1 LGALGCSQKSTAR
14 LRNAPARSALMRLC
28 LVASP
33 CTITFKESE
42 MFAQTAPAVSRN
54 LRKREQ
60 KFALTVCSYWQPYVR
75 FKAGKMTVEPK
86 AGGGSFTVTP
96 TAGKG
101 EITLSK
107 GEDQLIHFQWKERP
121 GGKLVDVR
129 IIVLCGITSD
139 SCSPAVLVSGRYD
152 LPFIC

>member
-1 LGALGCSQKSTAR
+1 
-14 LRNAPARSALMRLC
+14 
-28 LVASP
+28 
-33 CTITFKESE
+33 
-42 MFAQTAPAVSRN
+42 
-54 LRKREQ
+54 
-60 KFALTVCSYWQPYVR
+60 
-75 FKAGKMTVEPK
+75 MTVEPK